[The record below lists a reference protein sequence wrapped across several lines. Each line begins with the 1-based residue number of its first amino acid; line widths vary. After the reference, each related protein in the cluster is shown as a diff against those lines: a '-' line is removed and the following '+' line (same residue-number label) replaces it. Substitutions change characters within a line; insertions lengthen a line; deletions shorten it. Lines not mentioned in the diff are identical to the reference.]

1 MNNFSRYIYP
11 YWKQTDSQIW
21 ENLTEP
27 EQKEAMQKFCNETRM
42 IIFDDDGNVVAKR
55 QS

>member
-27 EQKEAMQKFCNETRM
+27 EQKEAMQKFCNETYM
-42 IIFDDDGNVVAKR
+42 IIFDNNGNIVAKP
-55 QS
+55 